1 MFENIRVA
9 LVGLQSN
16 KLRSALTMLGITIG
30 VASVIL
36 LISLGQAVENFILG
50 QFSNIG
56 TNLIF
61 VAGAPNEFD
70 RPEPLTESDYRA
82 LSDTYRVPD
91 ALYIMPLS
99 DVGHNINTDVIYEG
113 QQASARV
120 SGVTPI
126 FTTIFNRRVIDG
138 RFFDEAELAGS
149 ARVAVIGQ
157 TVIEN
162 LFEDVYPIGK
172 TIQVNGVRLEVIG
185 ILNEQG
191 GGGLGP
197 GSDQDNWILTPLTT
211 VQQRLDRERTINGEF
226 PVSTVVIQARDQS
239 RVDAV
244 VQQVEQTLR
253 EEHNISFREEDDFAV
268 LTQDELIESFGS
280 ITSLLTVF
288 LGVIAGISLFVGGIG
303 IMNIML
309 VTVTER
315 TREIGLRKAVG
326 AQNHDILLQFLT
338 EATVL
343 ALVGGGIGTALAVGG
358 MALIGS
364 LSTDLAAGVQ
374 VSSIL
379 FATFISVLIGVFF
392 GIYPASRAAS
402 LNPIDALRYE

>member
-1 MFENIRVA
+1 MFENVRVA
-9 LVGLQSN
+9 FVGLQSN

-61 VAGAPNEFD
+61 IAGAPNEFD
-70 RPEPLTESDYRA
+70 RPQPLTESDYRA
-82 LSDTYRVPD
+82 LSDPYRVPD
-91 ALYIMPLS
+91 ALYLMPLS
-99 DVGHNINTDVIYEG
+99 DVRHNISTDVVYEG

-126 FTTIFNRRVIDG
+126 FTTIFNRQVIDG
-138 RFFDEAELAGS
+138 RFFDESEVVGA
-149 ARVAVIGQ
+149 ARVAIIGQ
-157 TVIEN
+157 TVIES
-162 LFEDVYPIGK
+162 LFENVYPIGK
-172 TIQVNGVRLEVIG
+172 SIEVNGVRLEIIG
-185 ILNEQG
+185 ILNEAG
-191 GGGLGP
+191 GGGFGP
-197 GSDQDNWILTPLTT
+197 GSDQDNWVLVPLTT
-211 VQQRLDRERTINGEF
+211 VQQRLDRGRTINGEF
-226 PVSTVVIQARDQS
+226 PVSSIVIQARDQS

-253 EEHNISFREEDDFAV
+253 EQHGINFRDEDDFAV
-268 LTQDELIESFGS
+268 LTQSELIESFGS

-288 LGVIAGISLFVGGIG
+288 LGVIAGISLLVGGIG

-326 AQNHDILLQFLT
+326 AQNRDILLQFLT

-343 ALVGGGIGTALAVGG
+343 ALVGGSIGTGLAAGG
-358 MALIGS
+358 MWLIGQ
-364 LSTDLAAGVQ
+364 LSPDLAAGVQ
-374 VSSIL
+374 ISSVI
-379 FATFISVLIGVFF
+379 FATLISIMIGVFF
-392 GIYPASRAAS
+392 GIYPASRAAI